1 MFVSLRLPPR
11 VMNCQNSWQEG
22 LDFPTFLP
30 KEVQTIRDSAAIKMA
45 KRIVR
50 LPVKTSFTEHCIMS
64 SCVKPYLKKE
74 SSPIVLL
81 HGFDSSC
88 LEWRYAYP
96 LLEDALFE
104 TWAVD
109 ILGWGFSDLEKLPSC
124 NVASKREH
132 LYQFWKSYI
141 KRPMVLVGPSLG
153 AAVAI
158 DFAINHPEAVSNLV
172 LIDASVYA
180 EGVGHL
186 IKLPRMVAYAAV
198 SILKSTPLRLYANS
212 LIFKKVPWSSL
223 LDWTRIGCLHCLFPW
238 WKEATLDFMLS
249 GGYNVVAQIKQLKQ
263 RTLIIWGEK
272 DNIISSKLAQTLH
285 DEIQESVLYLMS
297 NCGHIPHVEKPSQ
310 AAKLIMDFVKETEG
324 CSLNVK

>member
-186 IKLPRMVAYAAV
+186 IKLPRMVAYAA
-198 SILKSTPLRLYANS
+198 
-212 LIFKKVPWSSL
+212 
-223 LDWTRIGCLHCLFPW
+223 
-238 WKEATLDFMLS
+238 
-249 GGYNVVAQIKQLKQ
+249 LKQ

>member
-223 LDWTRIGCLHCLFPW
+223 LDWTR
-238 WKEATLDFMLS
+238 
-249 GGYNVVAQIKQLKQ
+249 LKQ